1 MILDE
6 IMSDINWLRDNNTSN
21 DLIGKL
27 QTTDSLANKTYHL
40 AYLVAEAYEDRNTSE
55 YFYKTAVASHV
66 VGATGG
72 VSKAENEAKVKYKD
86 MHKKYLD
93 DDSRYRKLSLLLSK
107 ATIVIEQSRQSNSYL
122 KKEYSHEAGGR

>member
-6 IMSDINWLRDNNTSN
+6 IMTDINWLRDNNTSN

-40 AYLVAEAYEDRNTSE
+40 AYLVAEAYEKRNTAE
-55 YFYKTAVASHV
+55 YFYKTGVTSYIAS
-66 VGATGG
+66 ATGAVG
-72 VSKAENEAKVKYKD
+72 KAENEAKDKYKGLYKQYID
-86 MHKKYLD
+86 A
-93 DDSRYRKLSLLLSK
+93 DSEHRKLSLLLSQ

-122 KKEYSHEAGGR
+122 KKEYNYETSR